1 MSSPD
6 QEVQT
11 ITIDEYFKMC
21 ADSIDGDFLK
31 KGIERS
37 IQENSDT
44 DIELKKHNIQAC
56 VVTYLDNDTLCINP
70 VSWGRTSWRTSGPAP
85 RPPGPCRARFIRS
98 QFYFLFISISQ
109 NTP

>member
-70 VSWGRTSWRTSGPAP
+70 VSWAHTSW
-85 RPPGPCRARFIRS
+85 
-98 QFYFLFISISQ
+98 YISDEYEKDGITFKVFVGQSD
-109 NTP
+109 